1 LYHPMLKHIFKHS
14 MEKILLDPALGKLL
28 STEAEWLLDDVGV
41 KQNSKL
47 SRKVLKQYFSEPHI
61 SLLEC
66 LLRHNLRS
74 NESNKND
81 EILGS
86 TQQRSTLNAIYN
98 SDIHGADSTN
108 KVVPGAVNSN
118 VDIQILAISKE
129 MERSKQAQL
138 KLEIQK

>member
-1 LYHPMLKHIFKHS
+1 

-41 KQNSKL
+41 KQDSKL

-74 NESNKND
+74 NESNEND
-81 EILGS
+81 IFGS
-86 TQQRSTLNAIYN
+86 TQQHPTLNAIYN
-98 SDIHGADSTN
+98 RDIHGADSTN
-108 KVVPGAVNSN
+108 KVVPGAVKSN

-138 KLEIQK
+138 RLEIQK